1 MTAQYALKCLIP
13 ESNPRAL
20 PLWMSTLPESGCKDN
35 KKSRLCKRTTAYILY
50 LVRCIF
56 LSHRLFPKLRPS
68 EDSLFCCF
76 GAEDEARTRD
86 PNLGKVVLYQLS
98 YFRIFPFGIAKVRR
112 NLKPPN
118 IFCKKRIKFS
128 LFSKNTPGVAQN
140 TPFFVLNPL
149 IFLLLSTKT
158 PRFCAKHYPSMAFQH
173 KTPPFLC

>member
-1 MTAQYALKCLIP
+1 
-13 ESNPRAL
+13 
-20 PLWMSTLPESGCKDN
+20 MSTLPESGCKDN

-128 LFSKNTPGVAQN
+128 LFSKNSPGVAQN

-158 PRFCAKHYPSMAFQH
+158 PPFCSKH
-173 KTPPFLC
+173 

>member
-50 LVRCIF
+50 LVRCIC

-128 LFSKNTPGVAQN
+128 LFSKNTPWGS
-140 TPFFVLNPL
+140 TKHPPFCSKPPF
-149 IFLLLSTKT
+149 FLLLSTKT
-158 PRFCAKHYPSMAFQH
+158 PLFCAKR
-173 KTPPFLC
+173 

>member
-1 MTAQYALKCLIP
+1 MTAQYVLKCLIP
-13 ESNPRAL
+13 ESNPGRYH
-20 PLWMSTLPESGCKDN
+20 SGCPPYPKAAA
-35 KKSRLCKRTTAYILY
+35 KITKSRLCKRTTAYILY
-50 LVRCIF
+50 LVRCIC

-118 IFCKKRIKFS
+118 IFCKKRINFS

-140 TPFFVLNPL
+140 TPF
-149 IFLLLSTKT
+149 
-158 PRFCAKHYPSMAFQH
+158 
-173 KTPPFLC
+173 LC